1 MQIMITTS
9 LPKAMCL
16 KTILERLNCCA

>member
-1 MQIMITTS
+1 MITTS